1 MGFYAGVPDSLLAPF
16 CAQLAKLNEGAAF
29 THEAGHATSST
40 SDVDVGQ
47 SAPVVR
53 HVVAANEGAAVGLA
67 LGYHLATGGLPLVYL
82 QNSGLGNA
90 VNPLLS
96 AAHPHVYGCP
106 MLLLVGW
113 RGAPGTKDEP
123 QHAVQGRQTL
133 ALLEALEVPVFTLPA
148 DDAGARDALARAAA
162 AARQSGGPVALLVPP
177 KTFAGGK
184 AAVVLAGS
192 DGAAPPAEVEAC
204 PTRTEAL
211 AALLDVVRPGDAVV
225 ATTGY
230 TSRELYELRE
240 ARVHACT
247 CICLC
252 MHVLRC
258 EGVHGVKVGMRLHG
272 ALLHTAHGAPQPRMS
287 VCSSRLPPLAGLQPT
302 PAATCACSPR
312 PPPHATPRR
321 AARRM
326 TQTSSR
332 SAAWATPSPSR
343 RPATWGCSL
352 RHIGLQPPPY
362 RFAAS
367 ST

>member
-29 THEAGHATSST
+29 THVAGHATSSA

-47 SAPVVR
+47 NAPVVR

-148 DDAGARDALARAAA
+148 DDAGARDALVSNAG
-162 AARQSGGPVALLVPP
+162 QIKLVAYLN
-177 KTFAGGK
+177 
-184 AAVVLAGS
+184 
-192 DGAAPPAEVEAC
+192 
-204 PTRTEAL
+204 
-211 AALLDVVRPGDAVV
+211 
-225 ATTGY
+225 
-230 TSRELYELRE
+230 TS
-240 ARVHACT
+240 
-247 CICLC
+247 LC
-252 MHVLRC
+252 V
-258 EGVHGVKVGMRLHG
+258 
-272 ALLHTAHGAPQPRMS
+272 
-287 VCSSRLPPLAGLQPT
+287 
-302 PAATCACSPR
+302 
-312 PPPHATPRR
+312 
-321 AARRM
+321 
-326 TQTSSR
+326 
-332 SAAWATPSPSR
+332 
-343 RPATWGCSL
+343 
-352 RHIGLQPPPY
+352 
-362 RFAAS
+362 
-367 ST
+367 